1 MRGLILL
8 FLGAFLGASLTAA
21 EPVEIKVEAAAS
33 LLAEGEGVTVLD
45 IRTPEEFAE
54 GHLAGAKNL
63 DFTEG
68 DFEERLA
75 QLDRSKPYLVHCA
88 SGRRS
93 SQAMEVF
100 KKLRFT
106 RIHHLVDGYKGWV
119 DAGNAVVK

>member
-88 SGRRS
+88 SGRRR